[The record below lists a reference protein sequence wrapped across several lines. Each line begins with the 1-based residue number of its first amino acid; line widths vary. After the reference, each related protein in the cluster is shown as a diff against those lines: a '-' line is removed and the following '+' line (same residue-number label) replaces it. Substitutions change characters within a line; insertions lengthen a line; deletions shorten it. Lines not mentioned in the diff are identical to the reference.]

1 MGIDSITCYC
11 RANKSASLT
20 AKSEAHI
27 ATDLD
32 KKKPFLEPTTIYYTH
47 SRLRH
52 IIRFLFQSEFLPIQ
66 YFLDDIISPNTSFR
80 LCDISFAFSITIGLS
95 VNSIFFFRRTTIYP
109 HYFCSPLFAKANLD
123 PKFSVKIACIHSVTI
138 SPSRHRRKI
147 TYKA

>member
-32 KKKPFLEPTTIYYTH
+32 KKKALPRTDNYLLH
-47 SRLRH
+47 SFPPSTYHSLS
-52 IIRFLFQSEFLPIQ
+52 IPIGISANSILFRRYHFPKHQ
-66 YFLDDIISPNTSFR
+66 FR
-80 LCDISFAFSITIGLS
+80 LCDISFTITIGLS
-95 VNSIFFFRRTTIYP
+95 ANSIFFFRRTTIYP

-123 PKFSVKIACIHSVTI
+123 SS
-138 SPSRHRRKI
+138 SR
-147 TYKA
+147 

>member
-1 MGIDSITCYC
+1 MGIDTITCYC

-32 KKKPFLEPTTIYYTH
+32 KKKPFLGPTNYLLH
-47 SRLRH
+47 SFPPSTYHSLSIPIGISANSILFRRYHFPKHQFPPLRH
-52 IIRFLFQSEFLPIQ
+52 LL
-66 YFLDDIISPNTSFR
+66 YFLSQLDYQY
-80 LCDISFAFSITIGLS
+80 
-95 VNSIFFFRRTTIYP
+95 FFRRTTIYP

-138 SPSRHRRKI
+138 SPSRHRHKI
-147 TYKA
+147 TYKT